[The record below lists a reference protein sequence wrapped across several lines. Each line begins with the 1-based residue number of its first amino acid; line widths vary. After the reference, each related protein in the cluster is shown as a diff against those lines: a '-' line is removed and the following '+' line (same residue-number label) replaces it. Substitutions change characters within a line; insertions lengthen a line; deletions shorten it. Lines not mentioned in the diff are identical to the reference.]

1 MKISIGKVGLLAVI
15 LTAQLTVAPANASSP
30 VNVIKIY
37 DGDTVTLSDG
47 TRVRLVQIDA
57 PELASSECFA
67 IESRESLTNLL
78 SGKKVRFAYDK
89 DLDKID
95 KYGRKLG
102 YLYVGKTNINVK
114 MIRIGAAAPYFY
126 GGSEGKYAQKM
137 LDAVETAQKAKKG
150 LWGKCP
156 GTKLNAYSSLNT
168 SSNTVSQGSSGCD
181 PNYAGCVPLYPP
193 DLDCSDIT
201 SLGLAPVRV
210 IGVDVH
216 RLDSDGDGSGCE

>member
-1 MKISIGKVGLLAVI
+1 MKKVGLLAVI
-15 LTAQLTVAPANASSP
+15 LISQLIAAPANASSP

-67 IESRESLTNLL
+67 VESKESLSKML

-89 DLDKID
+89 GLDKID
-95 KYGRKLG
+95 RYGRKLG
-102 YLYVGKTNINVK
+102 YLFVGKTNINVK

-126 GGSEGKYAQKM
+126 GGTQGKYAKKM
-137 LDAVETAQKAKKG
+137 LDAVEVARKAQKG

-193 DLDCSDIT
+193 DLDCSDIR